1 MFFRLKEWTI
11 NTNQITYIFHHDDG
25 SIEIYF
31 VDGKK
36 ISLEANDAR
45 QFLERLTGMRDLK

>member
-1 MFFRLKEWTI
+1 MFIRLKVWTV

-31 VDGKK
+31 VDEKN

-45 QFLERLTGMRDLK
+45 QFLERLTGIRELK